1 VDTEKKQPL
10 IKLLILTKKH
20 IIMKNVVG
28 IDKNKA
34 EELNQIL
41 NQLLADYEV
50 FYQNLRGFH
59 WNIKGREFFELHTK
73 FEELYNDAFIKIDEI
88 AERILTLEGE
98 PLHTYTDYLKVSN
111 IKESKNVTNGVE
123 GVKIIVKNFSTII
136 TIERKILDL
145 AGDANDE
152 GTVSLMSD
160 YISQTE
166 KTLWML
172 NSYLK

>member
-1 VDTEKKQPL
+1 
-10 IKLLILTKKH
+10 
-20 IIMKNVVG
+20 MKNLVG
-28 IDKNKA
+28 IDRSKA
-34 EELNQIL
+34 KDLVIIL

-50 FYQNLRGFH
+50 FYQNLRGLH

-73 FEELYNDAFIKIDEI
+73 FEELYDDAFIKIDEI

-98 PLHTYTDYLKVSN
+98 PLHTYTDYLKISN
-111 IKESKNVTNGVE
+111 IKEEKSVTNGVE
-123 GVKIIVKNFSTII
+123 GVRIIVKNFSTII
-136 TIERKILDL
+136 TTEREILEM
-145 AGDANDE
+145 ASDANDE
-152 GTVSLMSD
+152 GTISLMSD